1 MFCVFCG
8 QKNENVYA
16 SLCIGMIRGAVGL
29 QRVEGRAWYAS
40 GRTEALD
47 EQEATDTSEDSD
59 GKQKV

>member
-1 MFCVFCG
+1 MFYVFCG

-47 EQEATDTSEDSD
+47 EQDT
-59 GKQKV
+59 